1 MKVAHIIQLAAM
13 VATALAAVLAI
24 DYGQEY
30 TKAALLSPGINFEIV
45 LTQDSK
51 RKQPSAIGFKG
62 KADSKFGLER
72 VYGSPA
78 VLMEPRFP
86 SDVVLYHKRLL
97 GGRPK
102 LDNPNYKEYTQMRP
116 ACMAVPSNSSR
127 SAIAFQVKDS
137 EWSAEELLAMQIS
150 DIKSRAD
157 DMLKTQSKSN
167 TDTVKDVVMTVPPH
181 FTHSQRLALVDA
193 VDLAG
198 LKLIALVSDGTATA
212 VNYVSTRKF
221 TDEKEYHVVYDM
233 GAGSASATLFSV
245 QDVNGTP
252 VIDIEGVGYDEALA
266 GQDMTNMMVKILAA
280 SFMEQNKDKVQ
291 LQTFIRDV
299 KAAAKLWKEAE
310 RAKAILSANQ
320 EVSVSIEA
328 VHNGIDFKTTVTR
341 DDYVR
346 SIEKISTRLNGPLE
360 KALAGFADSPVALKD
375 VKSVILTGGV
385 TRTPVIQE
393 KLKELLGDVPIS
405 KNVNTDESIV
415 LGSLL
420 RGVGISSIFKSR
432 DIKVIDRTPHEFDL
446 RLDVL
451 GAKDEIL
458 RSEKANVFSKGAAQG
473 ESVVSKLDISEI
485 GNANLYLLE
494 DGDSFVRLDVR
505 DMDAI
510 KKELNCEKSAELHVP
525 FDLTLSG
532 TIKVGKAKVVCKGG
546 DAEADAEVTVDDPV
560 EDVVV
565 EEEVVEGET
574 VEGDAKAAK
583 DSKDS
588 KDSKKASK
596 KVDTSRYVPHKTRFV
611 GTKPLTSAAKLKI
624 SGHLRSLA
632 RKDAERLATSDAA
645 NKLESTIYHIKH
657 LIEDAVDQDKVADIK
672 KKIEDAAAWF
682 EEDGLTAGIQE
693 LTEKLSVVQPLEDFF
708 KTAGEA
714 IADKATAAA
723 SAAGEF
729 VDQAAAAAGV
739 KAGEAADAAKGA
751 ADAAGKKAKK
761 AKKAA
766 GKAASQAE
774 EDVLDQ
780 LKDANDL
787 IKNIAQLARESG
799 NDVPS
804 EEDIEREMKRAA
816 EGGDSSDSADLSGHL
831 ETLMG
836 LQDMLNELN
845 GGEAPSAPGLD
856 VTAIAGIT
864 RTIQRLSDK
873 LTELGTP
880 PKDEDDMFRMLGID
894 PQTFHKFSEEAFEDQ
909 ASPADQLMD
918 SIGFLQQVLAQD
930 ESPDPAALEKMRAN
944 IAERQERIAKVA
956 EVAERNQ
963 KRQIAALEN
972 MLKNAEK
979 TIDISIYNLKQ
990 QAPKTASVEDKKAE
1004 HDEL

>member
-1 MKVAHIIQLAAM
+1 MKVALIIQLAAM
-13 VATALAAVLAI
+13 VATAMAAVLAI
-24 DYGQEY
+24 DYGQEF

-62 KADSKFGLER
+62 KADSQFGLER

-102 LDNPNYKEYTQMRP
+102 LDNPNYKEYTEQRP
-116 ACMAVPSNSSR
+116 ACMAVASNSSR
-127 SAIAFQVKDS
+127 SSIAFQVKDS
-137 EWSAEELLAMQIS
+137 EWTAEELLAMQIS

-181 FTHSQRLALVDA
+181 FTHSQRLALADA

-221 TDEKEYHVVYDM
+221 SDEKEYHVVYDM

-252 VIDIEGVGYDEALA
+252 VIDIEGVGYDEQLA
-266 GQDMTNMMVKILAA
+266 GQDMTNMMVKIIAA
-280 SFMEQNKDKVQ
+280 KFMEANKDKVQ

-320 EVSVSIEA
+320 EVSVSIES
-328 VHNGIDFKTTVTR
+328 VHDGIDFKTTVTR
-341 DDYVR
+341 EEYAKT
-346 SIEKISTRLNGPLE
+346 IEKISSRLNGPLE
-360 KALAGFADSPVALKD
+360 KALAGFSNSPVELKN

-393 KLKELLGDVPIS
+393 KLKELLGEVPIS

-432 DIKVIDRTPHEFDL
+432 DIKVVDRTPHRFDL

-451 GAKDEIL
+451 GPKDEVL
-458 RSEKANVFSKGAAQG
+458 RSEKALVFEKGAPQG
-473 ESVVSKLDISEI
+473 ETVVSKLDISEVA
-485 GNANLYLLE
+485 NANIYLQE
-494 DGDSFVRLDVR
+494 DDDSFVRLDVR
-505 DMDAI
+505 EMDVI

-525 FDLTLSG
+525 FDLTVSG
-532 TIKVGKAKVVCKGG
+532 TIKVGKAKVVCKGVDG
-546 DAEADAEVTVDDPV
+546 AEAEAEVVVEDPV
-560 EDVVV
+560 EEVVV
-565 EEEVVEGET
+565 DEESETVEET
-574 VEGDAKAAK
+574 VEGDAKKPAK
-583 DSKDS
+583 DA
-588 KDSKKASK
+588 KKASK

-708 KTAGEA
+708 KTAG
-714 IADKATAAA
+714 DKAQAAA

-729 VDQAAAAAGV
+729 VDQAAAAAGA
-739 KAGEAADAAKGA
+739 KAGEAADAVKGA

-766 GKAASQAE
+766 GETAEKAQ

-780 LKDANDL
+780 LKDANML
-787 IKNIAQLARESG
+787 IKNLAQLARENG
-799 NDVPS
+799 QEAPS
-804 EEDIEREMKRAA
+804 EEEIEREMKKAT
-816 EGGDSSDSADLSGHL
+816 EGGSEHEAGDLSGHL

-836 LQDMLNELN
+836 LQDMLTELN
-845 GGEAPSAPGLD
+845 GGEPDQSPGLD
-856 VTAIAGIT
+856 VTAVAGIA

-880 PKDEDDMFRMLGID
+880 PKDEDDMFKMLGID
-894 PQTFHKFSEEAFEDQ
+894 PNTFHRFSEEAFEDQ

-918 SIGFLQQVLAQD
+918 SIGFLQKILAQD
-930 ESPDPAALEKMRAN
+930 ESPDPAALEEMRAN
-944 IAERQERIAKVA
+944 LAARQVRIAKEA

-979 TIDISIYNLKQ
+979 TIDISIYNLRA
-990 QAPKTASVEDKKAE
+990 QAPKTASVDDKKAE

>member
-1 MKVAHIIQLAAM
+1 MKLAVFFQLAAM

-62 KADSKFGLER
+62 KADSQFGLER

-102 LDNPNYKEYTQMRP
+102 IDNLNYKEYTQMRP
-116 ACMAVPSNSSR
+116 ACMAVASNSSR
-127 SAIAFQVKDS
+127 SSIAFQVKDT
-137 EWSAEELLAMQIS
+137 EWTAEELLAMQIS
-150 DIKSRAD
+150 DIKGRAD

-167 TDTVKDVVMTVPPH
+167 TETVKDVVMTVPPH
-181 FTHSQRLALVDA
+181 FSHSQRLALADA
-193 VDLAG
+193 VELAG

-252 VIDIEGVGYDEALA
+252 VIDIEGVGYDEGLA
-266 GQDMTNMMVKILAA
+266 GQDMTNMMVKIIAA
-280 SFMEQNKDKVQ
+280 KFMEDNKDKVKID
-291 LQTFIRDV
+291 TFIRDV

-310 RAKAILSANQ
+310 RAKSILSANQ
-320 EVSVSIEA
+320 EVQVSIEA
-328 VHNGIDFKTTVTR
+328 VHDGIDFKTTVSR
-341 DDYVR
+341 DEYVKT
-346 SIEKISTRLNGPLE
+346 IEKISSKLNGPL
-360 KALAGFADSPVALKD
+360 KAALAGFSNTPVDLKE

-393 KLKELLGDVPIS
+393 KLKEILGNVPIS

-432 DIKVIDRTPHEFDL
+432 DIKVIDRTPHRFDL

-451 GAKDEIL
+451 GDKEEVL
-458 RSEKANVFSKGAAQG
+458 RSEKVNVFEKGAAQG
-473 ESVVSKLDISEI
+473 ETVVSKLDVSEI
-485 GNANLYLLE
+485 SSANIYVLE
-494 DGDSFVRLDVR
+494 DDTSFVRLDVR
-505 DMDAI
+505 DIDSI
-510 KKELNCEKSAELHVP
+510 KKELKCDKSAELHVP
-525 FDLTLSG
+525 FDLTVSG
-532 TIKVGKAKVVCKGG
+532 TIKVGKAKVVCNGVE
-546 DAEADAEVTVDDPV
+546 AEAD
-560 EDVVV
+560 VV
-565 EEEVVEGET
+565 EEVKEEVVEEIE
-574 VEGDAKAAK
+574 VEGEVKEEVKDDAAK
-583 DSKDS
+583 PSAKPA
-588 KDSKKASK
+588 KKL
-596 KVDTSRYVPHKTRFV
+596 DTSRYVPHKTRFV

-632 RKDAERLATSDAA
+632 RKDAERLATSDTA

-657 LIEDAVDQDKVADIK
+657 LIEDAVDQDKVAEIK
-672 KKIEDAAAWF
+672 EKIDAAAAWF

-693 LTEKLSVVQPLEDFF
+693 LTEKLSVVAPLEEFF
-708 KTAGEA
+708 KTAAGA
-714 IADKATAAA
+714 ASDAAGAAA
-723 SAAGEF
+723 DAAGKF

-739 KAGEAADAAKGA
+739 KADAAVKK
-751 ADAAGKKAKK
+751 GKKA
-761 AKKAA
+761 AKKASDV
-766 GKAASQAE
+766 AADGA

-787 IKNIAQLARESG
+787 IQNIAKLAREAG
-799 NDVPS
+799 GDVPS
-804 EEDIEREMKRAA
+804 DADIENEVKKAS
-816 EGGDSSDSADLSGHL
+816 EGGSGLEGHL
-831 ETLMG
+831 ENLLG
-836 LQDMLNELN
+836 LQEMLNELN
-845 GGEAPSAPGLD
+845 GGEAATEAPGLD

-894 PQTFHKFSEEAFEDQ
+894 PQTFHKFSEEAFEEQ

-930 ESPDPAALEKMRAN
+930 ESPDADAIEKMKAN
-944 IAERQERIAKVA
+944 IAERQERIAKTA
-956 EVAERNQ
+956 KIAERNQ

-990 QAPKTASVEDKKAE
+990 APKTASIEDKKQV